1 MSDTIYKET
10 RKKHDLTRD
19 DVCDKA
25 SLMNIPIQPER
36 LERIENGKFPITPD
50 EVMLLA
56 EIYGEPTLCNHYC
69 SKECPIGEK
78 YVPEVKVK
86 DLAQIVLEMLSSLN
100 SMKKSQE
107 RLIEITASDK
117 TDVACNIKVIDERKM
132 KVMFMSGDTEIYSFD
147 MKQMISHLLGV
158 ATAFLKGDFEIKKI
172 DFVYLLF
179 NPKLIEI
186 NEERME
192 IHRIYEQTCNE
203 CNSVDFKA
211 LFEVIVDY
219 LQTVKGLG
227 KDKNKT
233 EIVNNFSFRLC
244 DQSNIKGCFD

>member
-1 MSDTIYKET
+1 MADTIYKGI

-25 SLMNIPIQPER
+25 SLMDNPIQPER

-107 RLIEITASDK
+107 RLIEITADGM
-117 TDVACNIKVIDERKM
+117 ID
-132 KVMFMSGDTEIYSFD
+132 DD
-147 MKQMISHLLGV
+147 
-158 ATAFLKGDFEIKKI
+158 EIK
-172 DFVYLLF
+172 DFVYIQKELERISITVETLQLWVEQMIADKKI
-179 NPKLIEI
+179 NIEKYNELI
-186 NEERME
+186 
-192 IHRIYEQTCNE
+192 
-203 CNSVDFKA
+203 
-211 LFEVIVDY
+211 
-219 LQTVKGLG
+219 
-227 KDKNKT
+227 NK
-233 EIVNNFSFRLC
+233 
-244 DQSNIKGCFD
+244 

>member
-1 MSDTIYKET
+1 MADTVYKEI

-25 SLMNIPIQPER
+25 SLMDNPIQPER

-107 RLIEITASDK
+107 RLIEITADGM
-117 TDVACNIKVIDERKM
+117 ID
-132 KVMFMSGDTEIYSFD
+132 DD
-147 MKQMISHLLGV
+147 
-158 ATAFLKGDFEIKKI
+158 EIK
-172 DFVYLLF
+172 DFVFIQKELERISITVETLQLWVEQMLAD
-179 NPKLIEI
+179 KKI
-186 NEERME
+186 NLEK
-192 IHRIYEQTCNE
+192 YNQ
-203 CNSVDFKA
+203 
-211 LFEVIVDY
+211 
-219 LQTVKGLG
+219 
-227 KDKNKT
+227 
-233 EIVNNFSFRLC
+233 
-244 DQSNIKGCFD
+244 IKGE

>member
-1 MSDTIYKET
+1 MSDTIYKQT

-25 SLMNIPIQPER
+25 SLMDNPIQPER
-36 LERIENGKFPITPD
+36 LERIENGKFPRTPD

-107 RLIEITASDK
+107 RLIEITADGM
-117 TDVACNIKVIDERKM
+117 ID
-132 KVMFMSGDTEIYSFD
+132 DD
-147 MKQMISHLLGV
+147 
-158 ATAFLKGDFEIKKI
+158 EIK
-172 DFVYLLF
+172 DFVFIQKELERISITVETLQLWVEQMLADKKI
-179 NPKLIEI
+179 NIEKY
-186 NEERME
+186 N
-192 IHRIYEQTCNE
+192 Q
-203 CNSVDFKA
+203 
-211 LFEVIVDY
+211 
-219 LQTVKGLG
+219 
-227 KDKNKT
+227 
-233 EIVNNFSFRLC
+233 
-244 DQSNIKGCFD
+244 IKGE

>member
-25 SLMNIPIQPER
+25 SLMDNPIQPER

-107 RLIEITASDK
+107 RLIEITADGMI
-117 TDVACNIKVIDERKM
+117 DDDEIKDFVFIQKELVR
-132 KVMFMSGDTEIYSFD
+132 
-147 MKQMISHLLGV
+147 ISITV
-158 ATAFLKGDFEIKKI
+158 ATLQLWVEQMLADKKI
-172 DFVYLLF
+172 
-179 NPKLIEI
+179 NIEKY
-186 NEERME
+186 N
-192 IHRIYEQTCNE
+192 Q
-203 CNSVDFKA
+203 
-211 LFEVIVDY
+211 
-219 LQTVKGLG
+219 
-227 KDKNKT
+227 
-233 EIVNNFSFRLC
+233 
-244 DQSNIKGCFD
+244 IKGE

>member
-1 MSDTIYKET
+1 MADTVYKEI

-25 SLMNIPIQPER
+25 SIMNNPIQPER
-36 LERIENGKFPITPD
+36 LERIENGKFSITPD

-107 RLIEITASDK
+107 RLIEITADGM
-117 TDVACNIKVIDERKM
+117 IDDE
-132 KVMFMSGDTEIYSFD
+132 
-147 MKQMISHLLGV
+147 
-158 ATAFLKGDFEIKKI
+158 EIK
-172 DFVYLLF
+172 DFVYIQKELERISITVETLQLWVEQMLADKKI
-179 NPKLIEI
+179 NIEKY
-186 NEERME
+186 N
-192 IHRIYEQTCNE
+192 Q
-203 CNSVDFKA
+203 
-211 LFEVIVDY
+211 
-219 LQTVKGLG
+219 
-227 KDKNKT
+227 
-233 EIVNNFSFRLC
+233 
-244 DQSNIKGCFD
+244 IKGE

>member
-1 MSDTIYKET
+1 MADTIYKEI
-10 RKKHDLTRD
+10 RKSHDLTRD

-25 SLMNIPIQPER
+25 SLMNNPIQPER

-107 RLIEITASDK
+107 RLIEITADG
-117 TDVACNIKVIDERKM
+117 AID
-132 KVMFMSGDTEIYSFD
+132 DD
-147 MKQMISHLLGV
+147 
-158 ATAFLKGDFEIKKI
+158 EIK
-172 DFVYLLF
+172 DFVFIQKELERISITVEALQLWVEQMLADKKI
-179 NPKLIEI
+179 NIEKY
-186 NEERME
+186 N
-192 IHRIYEQTCNE
+192 Q
-203 CNSVDFKA
+203 
-211 LFEVIVDY
+211 
-219 LQTVKGLG
+219 
-227 KDKNKT
+227 
-233 EIVNNFSFRLC
+233 
-244 DQSNIKGCFD
+244 IKGE

>member
-1 MSDTIYKET
+1 MADTIYKET
-10 RKKHDLTRD
+10 RKKHELTRD

-25 SLMNIPIQPER
+25 LLLDNPIQPER

-107 RLIEITASDK
+107 RLIEITADGM
-117 TDVACNIKVIDERKM
+117 IDDE
-132 KVMFMSGDTEIYSFD
+132 
-147 MKQMISHLLGV
+147 
-158 ATAFLKGDFEIKKI
+158 EIK
-172 DFVYLLF
+172 DFVYIQKELERISITVETLQLWVEQMLADKKI
-179 NPKLIEI
+179 NIEKY
-186 NEERME
+186 N
-192 IHRIYEQTCNE
+192 Q
-203 CNSVDFKA
+203 
-211 LFEVIVDY
+211 
-219 LQTVKGLG
+219 
-227 KDKNKT
+227 
-233 EIVNNFSFRLC
+233 
-244 DQSNIKGCFD
+244 IKGE